1 MGGRAKGTRPNGP
14 SRARGP
20 TLARLPGPGY
30 SAAMKVVVVDA
41 RERFGELL
49 VGGALSRGHQVTAF
63 GASRR
68 PPAEVGPGGAQGGLR
83 TVSGDL
89 LDRVAVAA
97 AVAGQEAVLYA
108 VEPPAGRGRTTRASQ
123 GMLNIVRAMS
133 AGRVRR
139 LICLSIGGPGSE
151 PQGDQPGLVGRL
163 FRSSPARG
171 ALADLRQME
180 VTVRQS
186 GLDWTIVRPAKL
198 VDGAGKHLWRRAPGY
213 ALSRGTK
220 IARADVAEFM
230 LGELESSVDVGHA
243 VAIAW

>member
-1 MGGRAKGTRPNGP
+1 
-14 SRARGP
+14 
-20 TLARLPGPGY
+20 
-30 SAAMKVVVVDA
+30 MKVVVVDA
-41 RERFGELL
+41 RERLGELL
-49 VGGALSRGHQVTAF
+49 VGGALSRGHEVTAF
-63 GASRR
+63 GASRGAAAAAGR
-68 PPAEVGPGGAQGGLR
+68 SGAQGSLR

-97 AVAGQEAVLYA
+97 AVAGQQAVLYA
-108 VEPPAGRGRTTRASQ
+108 VEPPADRGRTTRASQ

-133 AGRVRR
+133 AGGVRR
-139 LICLSIGGPGSE
+139 LVCLSIGGPGSE
-151 PQGDQPGLVGRL
+151 PQGDQVGLVGRL

-186 GLDWTIVRPAKL
+186 GLDWTIVRSAKL
-198 VDGAGKHLWRRAPGY
+198 VDGAGKHLWRTAPGY
-213 ALSRGTK
+213 ALARGTK

-230 LGELESSVDVGHA
+230 LGQLEPGVETGHA

>member
-1 MGGRAKGTRPNGP
+1 MASPP
-14 SRARGP
+14 A
-20 TLARLPGPGY
+20 AGY

-41 RERFGELL
+41 RERLGELL
-49 VGGALSRGHQVTAF
+49 VSGALSRGHEVTAF
-63 GASRR
+63 GASRGV
-68 PPAEVGPGGAQGGLR
+68 PANAASGGAQGGFR

-97 AVAGQEAVLYA
+97 AVADQQAVLYA

-133 AGRVRR
+133 AGGVRR
-139 LICLSIGGPGSE
+139 LVCLSIGGPGSE
-151 PQGDQPGLVGRL
+151 PQGDQMGLIGRL
-163 FRSSPARG
+163 FRSSPARD

-198 VDGAGKHLWRRAPGY
+198 VDGAGKHSWRTAPGY
-213 ALSRGTK
+213 ALARGTK

-230 LGELESSVDVGHA
+230 LVQLEPGVETGHA

>member
-1 MGGRAKGTRPNGP
+1 
-14 SRARGP
+14 
-20 TLARLPGPGY
+20 LASPPAAGY

-41 RERFGELL
+41 RERLGELL
-49 VGGALSRGHQVTAF
+49 VSGALSRGHEVTAF
-63 GASRR
+63 GAARGA
-68 PPAEVGPGGAQGGLR
+68 PTAAAFGGVQSGLR

-97 AVAGQEAVLYA
+97 SVAGQQAVLYA

-133 AGRVRR
+133 AGGVRR
-139 LICLSIGGPGSE
+139 LVCLSIGGPGSE
-151 PQGDQPGLVGRL
+151 PQGDQMGLIGRL
-163 FRSSPARG
+163 FRSSPARD

-198 VDGAGKHLWRRAPGY
+198 VDGAGKHSWRTAPGY
-213 ALSRGTK
+213 ALARGTK

-230 LGELESSVDVGHA
+230 IGQLDSSVEPGHA
-243 VAIAW
+243 IAIAW

>member
-1 MGGRAKGTRPNGP
+1 
-14 SRARGP
+14 
-20 TLARLPGPGY
+20 
-30 SAAMKVVVVDA
+30 MKVVVVDA
-41 RERFGELL
+41 RERLGELL
-49 VGGALSRGHQVTAF
+49 VGGALSRGHEVTAF
-63 GASRR
+63 AASRR
-68 PPAEVGPGGAQGGLR
+68 APSAAGSGGGAQGGLR

-123 GMLNIVRAMS
+123 GMLNVVHAMS
-133 AGRVRR
+133 AGGVRR
-139 LICLSIGGPGSE
+139 LVCLSIGGPGSE
-151 PQGDQPGLVGRL
+151 PQGDQVGLVGRL

-186 GLDWTIVRPAKL
+186 GLDWTIVRPANL
-198 VDGAGKHLWRRAPGY
+198 IDGAGKHLWRTAPGY
-213 ALSRGTK
+213 ALAHGTK

-230 LGELESSVDVGHA
+230 LTQLESSVDVGHA
-243 VAIAW
+243 VAVAW

>member
-1 MGGRAKGTRPNGP
+1 
-14 SRARGP
+14 
-20 TLARLPGPGY
+20 
-30 SAAMKVVVVDA
+30 MKVVVVDA
-41 RERFGELL
+41 RERLGELL
-49 VGGALSRGHQVTAF
+49 VSGALSRGHEVTAF

-68 PPAEVGPGGAQGGLR
+68 APAGAGPSGAQDGPR

-97 AVAGQEAVLYA
+97 AVAGQQAVLYA

-133 AGRVRR
+133 AGGVRR
-139 LICLSIGGPGSE
+139 LVCLSIGGPGSE
-151 PQGDQPGLVGRL
+151 PQGDQMGLVGRL

-198 VDGAGKHLWRRAPGY
+198 VDGAGKHSWRTAPGY
-213 ALSRGTK
+213 ALARGTK

-230 LGELESSVDVGHA
+230 VGQLESSVEPGHA
-243 VAIAW
+243 IAIAW

>member
-1 MGGRAKGTRPNGP
+1 
-14 SRARGP
+14 
-20 TLARLPGPGY
+20 
-30 SAAMKVVVVDA
+30 MKVVVVDA
-41 RERFGELL
+41 RERLGELL
-49 VGGALSRGHQVTAF
+49 VSGALSRGHAVTAF

-68 PPAEVGPGGAQGGLR
+68 PRAGAGGGGAQAAPGAQGGLR

-97 AVAGQEAVLYA
+97 ALAGQEAVLYA
-108 VEPPAGRGRTTRASQ
+108 VEPPAGRDRTTRASQ

-133 AGRVRR
+133 TGGVRR
-139 LICLSIGGPGSE
+139 LVCLSIGGPGSD
-151 PQGDQPGLVGRL
+151 PRGDQAGLVGRL
-163 FRSSPARG
+163 FRSSPPKG

-186 GLDWTIVRPAKL
+186 GLDWTIVRPARL
-198 VDGAGKHLWRRAPGY
+198 VDDAGKHLWRTGPGY
-213 ALSRGTK
+213 ALPRGTK

-230 LGELESSVDVGHA
+230 LGELESSADVGHA

>member
-1 MGGRAKGTRPNGP
+1 
-14 SRARGP
+14 
-20 TLARLPGPGY
+20 
-30 SAAMKVVVVDA
+30 
-41 RERFGELL
+41 
-49 VGGALSRGHQVTAF
+49 
-63 GASRR
+63 
-68 PPAEVGPGGAQGGLR
+68 
-83 TVSGDL
+83 
-89 LDRVAVAA
+89 
-97 AVAGQEAVLYA
+97 VAGQEAVLYA

-123 GMLNIVRAMS
+123 GMLNIARAMS
-133 AGRVRR
+133 AGGVRR
-139 LICLSIGGPGSE
+139 LVCLSIGGPGSE

-198 VDGAGKHLWRRAPGY
+198 VDGAGKHLWRTAPGY
-213 ALSRGTK
+213 ALARGTK

>member
-1 MGGRAKGTRPNGP
+1 
-14 SRARGP
+14 
-20 TLARLPGPGY
+20 
-30 SAAMKVVVVDA
+30 MKVVVVDA
-41 RERFGELL
+41 RERLGELL
-49 VGGALSRGHQVTAF
+49 VSGALSRGHVVTAF

-68 PPAEVGPGGAQGGLR
+68 APADAGPGGGAQGSLK
-83 TVSGDL
+83 TVAGDL
-89 LDRVAVAA
+89 LDRVAVATA
-97 AVAGQEAVLYA
+97 MAGQEAVLYA

-133 AGRVRR
+133 AGGVRR
-139 LICLSIGGPGSE
+139 LVCLSIGGPGSE
-151 PQGDQPGLVGRL
+151 PQGDQVGLVGRL

-198 VDGAGKHLWRRAPGY
+198 VDGAGKHLWRTAPGY
-213 ALSRGTK
+213 ALARGTK

-230 LGELESSVDVGHA
+230 LGQLEPGVETGHA